1 MSIISANTILLKA
14 QAASKEEA
22 IKLAGQLLVDV
33 GHVAPSYVDG
43 MLAREQTMSTYIGN
57 GVAIPHGQ
65 FDDKSSIN
73 HTGISVVQVLS
84 GVDWGEDETAYLIIG
99 IAATADEHIGILTN
113 LAEALEEPDEAQ
125 ELIEATDPN
134 FIIERLSRP
143 QEESEPATTP
153 VQPEG

>member
-1 MSIISANTILLKA
+1 MSIISTDTILLNA
-14 QAASKEEA
+14 QAANKEEA
-22 IKLAGQLLVDV
+22 IKLAGQLLVDA
-33 GHVAPSYVDG
+33 GHVALSYVDG

-73 HTGISVVQVLS
+73 STGISVVQVLS

-125 ELIEATDPN
+125 ELVEATDPN

-143 QEESEPATTP
+143 QEESESETTS
-153 VQPEG
+153 VQTEG

>member
-1 MSIISANTILLKA
+1 
-14 QAASKEEA
+14 
-22 IKLAGQLLVDV
+22 
-33 GHVAPSYVDG
+33 
-43 MLAREQTMSTYIGN
+43 MSTYIGK

-65 FDDKSSIN
+65 FDDKSSIK
-73 HTGISVVQVLS
+73 HTGISVVQVLN

-153 VQPEG
+153 VQTEG